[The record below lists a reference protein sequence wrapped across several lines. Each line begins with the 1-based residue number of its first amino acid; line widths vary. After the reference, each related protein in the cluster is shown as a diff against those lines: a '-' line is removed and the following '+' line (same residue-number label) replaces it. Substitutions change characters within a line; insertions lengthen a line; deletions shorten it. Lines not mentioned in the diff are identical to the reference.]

1 MNEINLAKSM
11 SIKTKTGKLPRA
23 RFTSV
28 FINVS
33 VIDCGN
39 AEGLSE
45 LNSVDVMRH
54 SSAS

>member
-1 MNEINLAKSM
+1 M